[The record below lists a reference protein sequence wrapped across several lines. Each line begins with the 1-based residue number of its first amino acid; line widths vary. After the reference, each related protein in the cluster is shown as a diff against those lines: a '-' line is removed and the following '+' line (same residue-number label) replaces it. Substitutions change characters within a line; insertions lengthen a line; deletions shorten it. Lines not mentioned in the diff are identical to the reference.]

1 MRKTSI
7 VGALLGALLWWAAC
21 SSSTAPEA
29 ATHIENPVALTAV
42 IDGIGQIVLVDHDNP
57 TNFRQITF
65 GDHTGIHAEFS
76 HDKKKLVYFDV
87 TAGAIHSP
95 LLTLYSLE
103 SAQHL
108 PLYHY
113 TATDSIPVYGNPP
126 VVWSP
131 DDSRLYYQIA
141 DSWIQQPMR
150 YDFAARQ
157 RVRLVDR
164 PTSAERVI
172 GMIGADT
179 LIVFSND
186 TATTKNKPG
195 FYLTDLQF
203 NYLSFIDNPHL
214 EYINR
219 NGVNRKAAYNPEWND
234 EVKRLVYAQVDSGF
248 AGYKI
253 AVTNLDGS
261 YYRVYTSGDHIDDHA
276 AWGPE
281 GKTILFDRRRPT
293 DYSGLASQVMI
304 IDVETG
310 DMRVFVGARTI
321 NNATRLRYPDY

>member
-65 GDHTGIHAEFS
+65 GDHHNVHPALS
-76 HDKKKLVYFDV
+76 RDKKWLIYFDKS
-87 TAGAIHSP
+87 AGAVHSP
-95 LLTLYSLE
+95 WLICYSLDE
-103 SAQHL
+103 DQHL

-164 PTSAERVI
+164 ATTGQYVI
-172 GMIGADT
+172 GLIGADT

-203 NYLSFIDNPHL
+203 NYLSFIDNPHFQYHSPSGFL
-214 EYINR
+214 R
-219 NGVNRKAAYNPEWND
+219 NAALNPEWN
-234 EVKRLVYAQVDSGF
+234 ENLGLFVYALVESGF

-261 YYRVYTSGDHIDDHA
+261 YYRVYTSGDYIDDHP

-293 DYSGLASQVMI
+293 DYSGLASQVMT